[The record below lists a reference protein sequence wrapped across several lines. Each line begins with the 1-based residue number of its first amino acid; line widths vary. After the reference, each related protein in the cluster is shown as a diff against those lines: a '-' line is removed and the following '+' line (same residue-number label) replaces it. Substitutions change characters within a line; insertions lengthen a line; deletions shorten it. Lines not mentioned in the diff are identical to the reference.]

1 LVFDVRVEPI
11 DRSLFAG
18 TPEGAAALRSLAA
31 VAASVA
37 AYRDRPWTGS
47 VGVELEVCPAEG
59 VGPRQAL
66 LDLGDAV
73 VRHGVQVAHPH
84 TAAHLQT
91 PPLAVAA
98 ATELVIGATNQS
110 MDSFD
115 QAPAATYAEDR
126 LVRWLAREAGLP
138 GSASGVMTAGG
149 TASNLLGLLL
159 ARDRAAQA
167 AGVDPRRNALPP
179 AASGWRIVASSA
191 AHFSVRRAAALFG
204 LGGDAVVPVACSSDG
219 SMSVPALDEVLA
231 DLRARGLS
239 AIAIVAT
246 AGTTDL
252 GAIDPIY
259 ALAER
264 ARSCGAWLHVDAAV
278 GGSLLLSDALRARL
292 AGIDA
297 ADSITLDLHKL
308 LWQPIGASALLV
320 RDGEAFAAVREP
332 SDYLDREEDADDG
345 VLNLVGRSL
354 DTSRRFDALKVLVS
368 LRALGRRQLGE
379 MVERLLWLTR
389 WAADAVRAR
398 PALTLIAEPQT
409 VTVVFRVGVGVDG
422 SGAPDE
428 VAVAVQR
435 GLLAS
440 GRAIIGRTRID
451 GAAALKLTLMNPSL
465 SVEDVEALVELVALE
480 AERVAGTS
488 GR

>member
-1 LVFDVRVEPI
+1 
-11 DRSLFAG
+11 
-18 TPEGAAALRSLAA
+18 
-31 VAASVA
+31 
-37 AYRDRPWTGS
+37 
-47 VGVELEVCPAEG
+47 
-59 VGPRQAL
+59 
-66 LDLGDAV
+66 
-73 VRHGVQVAHPH
+73 
-84 TAAHLQT
+84 
-91 PPLAVAA
+91 
-98 ATELVIGATNQS
+98 
-110 MDSFD
+110 
-115 QAPAATYAEDR
+115 
-126 LVRWLAREAGLP
+126 
-138 GSASGVMTAGG
+138 
-149 TASNLLGLLL
+149 
-159 ARDRAAQA
+159 
-167 AGVDPRRNALPP
+167 
-179 AASGWRIVASSA
+179 
-191 AHFSVRRAAALFG
+191 
-204 LGGDAVVPVACSSDG
+204 
-219 SMSVPALDEVLA
+219 MSVPALDEVLA

-264 ARSCGAWLHVDAAV
+264 AGSCGAWLHVDAAV

-389 WAADAVRAR
+389 CAADAVRAR
-398 PALTLIAEPQT
+398 PGLTLVAEPQT

-480 AERVAGTS
+480 AERVVGD
-488 GR
+488 GRALGRRAPG